1 MPAWIPG
8 SYMIR
13 DFAKNV
19 VRVRAKAAGEAVP
32 VRKLDKQT
40 WRCESCSGPLELQY
54 EVYAWDLSVR
64 GAHFD
69 DTHAYFNGTS
79 LFMQV
84 KGQADVPCTV
94 EIQPPVGD
102 RYASWR
108 VATAMTRAQAP
119 EWGFGTYAAADYDD
133 LIDHPVEIGE
143 FALGSFDVAGV
154 PHHVVLYGRQQADLQ
169 RLCTDL
175 QRICSY
181 HVGLFG
187 ELPEMD
193 RYLFLAMV
201 VGDGYG
207 GLEHRASCSLL
218 TSRDSL
224 PRHGE
229 AKINESY
236 RDFLALCSHEYFHTW
251 NVKRIKPAAFLPYD
265 LSREVH
271 TSLLWAFE
279 GITSYYDELA
289 LVRAGLIEPESYLEM
304 VSQAI
309 TRVMRTPGRFKQSVA
324 ESSFDAWTKFY
335 KQDENAPNA
344 IVSYYAKGA
353 IVALALD
360 LVIRQA
366 SGGKRSL
373 DDLMRVLWQ
382 RHGRPLQG
390 VPEHGIYAL
399 VEELAGT
406 EVAGRLRAWV
416 EGTDDPDLA
425 DLLARFGVTM
435 HLRGADTAKDRG
447 GKSGSRSQPLVV
459 LGVRLSSESDAARLA
474 VVYED
479 SPAADAGLSAG
490 DEVIAVDGIKVTGRN
505 LEGRLQ
511 TYAPGATVSVH
522 AFRRDE
528 LLQVQATLR
537 EALEDTCYLTI
548 EDRDRCCDHWLDAP
562 ARSA

>member
-19 VRVRAKAAGEAVP
+19 VRVRATAAGEAVP

-40 WRCESCSGPLELQY
+40 WQCEPCSGPLELQY

-84 KGQADVPCTV
+84 EGQADVPCTV

-187 ELPEMD
+187 ELPEMG

-229 AKINESY
+229 TKINESY

-399 VEELAGT
+399 VEELAGA

-416 EGTDDPDLA
+416 EGMDDPDLA

-479 SPAADAGLSAG
+479 SPAAEAGLSAG
-490 DEVIAVDGIKVTGRN
+490 DEVIAVDGIKVTARN

-511 TYAPGATVSVH
+511 TYAPGVTVSVH

-537 EALEDTCYLTI
+537 AALEDTCYLTI

-562 ARSA
+562 ARRA